1 MFRNAT
7 LAVQIAAAA
16 LTLGVSAPAAAQ
28 TPTYRAVPVTQL
40 ARADSVIIGDTL
52 WACGPE
58 GCTTSK
64 ATARPAI
71 VCEQAVK
78 KVGKLTSFS
87 AGTKDFDADA
97 LAKCNARAKA

>member
-1 MFRNAT
+1 MISKAT
-7 LAVQIAAAA
+7 LLASFAAAA

-28 TPTYRAVPVTQL
+28 TPTYRAVPATPI
-40 ARADSVIIGDTL
+40 AASDSVIIGETL

-71 VCEQAVK
+71 VCEQAIK
-78 KVGKLTSFS
+78 KVGKLVSFS